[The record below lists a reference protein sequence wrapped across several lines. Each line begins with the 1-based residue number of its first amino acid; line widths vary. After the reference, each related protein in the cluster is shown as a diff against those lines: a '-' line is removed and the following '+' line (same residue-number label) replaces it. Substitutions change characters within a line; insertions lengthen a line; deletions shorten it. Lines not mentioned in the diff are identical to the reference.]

1 MATATSAA
9 FSSTAIPR
17 PRRRSIPAA
26 TFRSS
31 SPCLIPSRLLRPV
44 FLYSPRAIPL
54 QQQQRRRRGR
64 RDPRLG
70 SFPALLSGAEERD
83 GFGCYEAGRSETP
96 FSAAGFFGR
105 LAFSWLDPLI
115 TTTNAPHAA
124 GDVPNLGAAD
134 RADTQYTAFSSALAA
149 AATSIH
155 DHHHP
160 RPAAILRAIV
170 SCHSAE
176 IAASAL
182 YALLKVLALSAGP
195 PLLKAFVHAS
205 ASSPPAARRERCC
218 LLALALFLAKCV
230 ESVSQRQWYFR
241 SRRAGIQV
249 TSLLSAAIYRK
260 QQRLPPSPATTNH
273 SPGQILSYL
282 AVDARRIGDL
292 FPFRLHQA
300 WATVLQ
306 LAVAL
311 AVLHD
316 AVGAAAIA
324 SVAVI
329 LLTVAV
335 NAPLARHQQ
344 SVQSELMRAQDM
356 RLNAVSESIANMK
369 ALKVYAWENH
379 FREVIRGLRESE
391 LRWLSAFQTGRA
403 YTSVV
408 FWASPALV
416 SAATFTACWFL
427 RIPLDANN
435 VFAFVAA
442 LRLVQDPINRMPDVI
457 GAIIQGRA
465 SLSRIAEF
473 LGVPELQDVRHGQE
487 RSGEHGQC
495 YVLIRSGNFSW
506 ENNSD
511 RPSLRNIDLEVK
523 SGEKV
528 AICGEV
534 GSGKSTLLGA
544 IFGDVPRTEGK
555 IEVCGKI
562 AYVSQNAWI
571 QKGTV
576 RDNILFG
583 STMDMQRYEEA
594 LHRCSLIKDLEMLPS
609 GDLTQIGEKGVNLSG
624 GQKQRVQLA
633 RALYQDAD
641 VYLLDDPF
649 SSVDVH
655 TATSLFNDYV
665 IGGLARK
672 TVVLITHKV
681 EFLPAFDSIQLM
693 CDGEIKLAGSYK
705 ELLSTSKEFRE
716 LVHAHK
722 DGANFSNV
730 MSMANDERTN
740 GKPTAKISCIHI
752 SSREDEAMKH
762 SEEDQLMKREDE
774 EIGYTS
780 LGPYLQYLFQNKGYV
795 YASLV
800 AVTNLLFISGQ
811 VAQNSWLAANVQNP
825 HVSTLRLATVYV
837 AIGAG
842 SIIFLLLRA
851 LAAVGLGLQTSESLF
866 SNLLTTLFRAPIS
879 FFDSTPR
886 GRLLSRVSSDL
897 SIIDLDIPFS
907 FAFSISATM
916 NAYGN
921 LGVLVFATWQV
932 LLVSVPVLLLAA
944 KLQRLYLTFAKEMM
958 MINGTTKSLIA
969 NHLGESI
976 SGASV
981 IRAFGQEDR
990 FFAKM
995 LELVDNNASPCFHN
1009 FAATEW
1015 LTLRLEI
1022 MSAAILSSSAF
1033 AIALLPQGTF
1043 TAGTVGMVLSYG
1055 LSLNMLLV
1063 FSVQSQ
1069 CSLANQIVSVERF
1082 SQYMNA
1088 AKEAPDII
1096 EDNRPPDCWPATD

>member
-1 MATATSAA
+1 MATTTSGA
-9 FSSTAIPR
+9 FSSPAIAR

-26 TFRSS
+26 IFCSS
-31 SPCLIPSRLLRPV
+31 SLCPIPSRLLRPV
-44 FLYSPRAIPL
+44 FLASPHAIPL

-64 RDPRLG
+64 HERRLG
-70 SFPALLSGAEERD
+70 PFPALLSGAEEGD
-83 GFGCYEAGRSETP
+83 GFGGYEGEEAGRSETP

-115 TTTNAPHAA
+115 STTNGRHATLAA
-124 GDVPNLGAAD
+124 GDVPKLGAAD
-134 RADTQYTAFSSALAA
+134 RAETQYTAFSSALAA
-149 AATSIH
+149 AAATSSH

-170 SCHSAE
+170 SCHKAE
-176 IAASAL
+176 MAFSAL
-182 YALLKVLALSAGP
+182 FALLKVLALSAGP
-195 PLLKAFVHAS
+195 PLLKCFVHAS
-205 ASSPPAARRERCC
+205 SLSSPVGRRERCC

-230 ESVSQRQWYFR
+230 ESISQRQWYFR
-241 SRRAGIQV
+241 SRRVGIQV
-249 TSLLSAAIYRK
+249 TSLLSAAIYGK
-260 QQRLPPSPATTNH
+260 QQRLPSPAATTTTANH

-282 AVDARRIGDL
+282 TVDARRIGDL

-311 AVLHD
+311 AVLYD
-316 AVGAAAIA
+316 AVGPAAIA

-329 LLTVAV
+329 LLTVAI

-369 ALKVYAWENH
+369 ALKIYAWENH

-416 SAATFTACWFL
+416 SAATFMACWFL
-427 RIPLDANN
+427 GIPLDASN

-473 LGVPELQDVRHGQE
+473 LGAPELQVRHGRE
-487 RSGEHGQC
+487 RSSEHGQC
-495 YVLIRSGNFSW
+495 YVLIRSGSFSW

-544 IFGDVPRTEGK
+544 IFGDVPRTEGE

-571 QKGTV
+571 QKGSV

-583 STMDMQRYEEA
+583 STMDTQRYEEA

-672 TVVLITHKV
+672 TVVLVTHKV

-705 ELLSTSKEFRE
+705 ELLSTSKEFQE

-730 MSMANDERTN
+730 MSVANDERTN

-780 LGPYLQYLFQNKGYV
+780 LRPYLQYLFQNKGYV

-800 AVTNLLFISGQ
+800 AATNLLFISGQ

-842 SIIFLLLRA
+842 SIIFLLLRMS
-851 LAAVGLGLQTSESLF
+851 Q
-866 SNLLTTLFRAPIS
+866 
-879 FFDSTPR
+879 
-886 GRLLSRVSSDL
+886 
-897 SIIDLDIPFS
+897 
-907 FAFSISATM
+907 
-916 NAYGN
+916 
-921 LGVLVFATWQV
+921 
-932 LLVSVPVLLLAA
+932 
-944 KLQRLYLTFAKEMM
+944 
-958 MINGTTKSLIA
+958 
-969 NHLGESI
+969 
-976 SGASV
+976 
-981 IRAFGQEDR
+981 
-990 FFAKM
+990 
-995 LELVDNNASPCFHN
+995 LELVQS
-1009 FAATEW
+1009 
-1015 LTLRLEI
+1015 
-1022 MSAAILSSSAF
+1022 
-1033 AIALLPQGTF
+1033 
-1043 TAGTVGMVLSYG
+1043 
-1055 LSLNMLLV
+1055 
-1063 FSVQSQ
+1063 FS
-1069 CSLANQIVSVERF
+1069 C
-1082 SQYMNA
+1082 
-1088 AKEAPDII
+1088 
-1096 EDNRPPDCWPATD
+1096 C